1 MFVVENS
8 KLLEINK
15 GKAGVKQRE
24 KSKSGRNRERN
35 GGEAVDGGAM
45 MRSGRDDLR
54 LLLILFPFLQK
65 VFCRSK
71 KSYLLHNETD
81 L

>member
-1 MFVVENS
+1 MAS
-8 KLLEINK
+8 ISLLSPLIS
-15 GKAGVKQRE
+15 A
-24 KSKSGRNRERN
+24 KSGRNRERN

-54 LLLILFPFLQK
+54 LLLIFFPFLQK
-65 VFCRSK
+65 VLCRNK
-71 KSYLLHNETD
+71 KYYPLHNDTD